1 MTAWSFITYMWFY
14 TLLQGYGVNAVD
26 NREKLINGF
35 RMESILAVC
44 NFISGSEHNLINMVN
59 VCWAA
64 GESLLLGAIYRPTH
78 DV

>member
-1 MTAWSFITYMWFY
+1 M
-14 TLLQGYGVNAVD
+14 D
-26 NREKLINGF
+26 
-35 RMESILAVC
+35 SILAVC